1 MVMINANSFDGMK
14 ELVFKNS
21 PRAKE
26 IEKWLEHEPVSTD
39 RLSELKT
46 LQLSTSAKNRQL
58 EVPK

>member
-1 MVMINANSFDGMK
+1 MK